1 MHAGTAR
8 ARLGAGPRRK
18 YCSDS
23 GNRRREFLQE
33 NVGALDV
40 DLSND
45 DLARIEEVASKNAFA
60 GPRYPKAMLDLLN
73 R

>member
-1 MHAGTAR
+1 MYAGTAR
-8 ARLGAGPRRK
+8 ARVGTGTRRRC
-18 YCSDS
+18 CSDS
-23 GNRRREFLQE
+23 RNKTPLISPG